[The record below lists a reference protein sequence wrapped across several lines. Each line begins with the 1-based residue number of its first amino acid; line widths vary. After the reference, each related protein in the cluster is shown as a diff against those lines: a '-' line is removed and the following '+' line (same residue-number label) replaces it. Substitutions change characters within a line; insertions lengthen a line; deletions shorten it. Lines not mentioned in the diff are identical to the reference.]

1 MQPVK
6 YERSGAV
13 GHIVLCNPPHNLLN
27 VEFYEQ
33 LREAVLSATSDDLRA
48 VLVRAEGPN
57 FCGGGDTAVLG
68 SLTPAE
74 FRLLTTEYNRSF
86 RALEALQVPTVAA
99 VRGSVLGGG
108 VELATR
114 PTGTARSR

>member
-1 MQPVK
+1 MQSVK

-48 VLVRAEGPN
+48 VLVHAEGPN
-57 FCGGGDTAVLG
+57 FCGGGDPPVLN
-68 SLTPAE
+68 SL
-74 FRLLTTEYNRSF
+74 
-86 RALEALQVPTVAA
+86 
-99 VRGSVLGGG
+99 
-108 VELATR
+108 
-114 PTGTARSR
+114 GTCSARCCRCR

>member
-1 MQPVK
+1 MQSVR
-6 YERSGAV
+6 YERSGGV
-13 GHIVLCNPPHNLLN
+13 GHIVLCNPPNNLLN

-33 LREAVLSATSDDLRA
+33 LREAIVNATSDDLRV

-74 FRLLTTEYNRSF
+74 FRLLTVEYNRELS
-86 RALEALQVPTVAA
+86 RA
-99 VRGSVLGGG
+99 RGDAGADRRG
-108 VELATR
+108 
-114 PTGTARSR
+114 RSRPRASAEASNWRCRAISS